1 MSDEIERP
9 DRVGAYQRLETIR
22 EGMRGFANAWD
33 AMADAYEHRDWVT
46 LGYPD
51 WDTYCEKEFTE
62 RKLKLKGEA
71 RERAVLSLRNAGM
84 SIRAIG
90 SALGVSTGAVHGDL
104 TGVQERTPAAITGAD
119 GKTYPAAKPASEPPP
134 AAQAEPGDTETEPEA
149 DGPEAP
155 MDPSPIEGLIEES
168 GRESAEEETP
178 LPADSRSEGKPAK
191 EKLPVWQDD
200 DPEVV
205 EAHRRRRISRSFAEG
220 VAYVW
225 SALDPDP
232 IAWLSRSWDPS
243 ANPFSGMESMTKV
256 LAPAGL
262 RRTAEHLVA
271 LADHLDE
278 KGETL

>member
-33 AMADAYEHRDWVT
+33 AMAEAYEHRDWVT

-90 SALGVSTGAVHGDL
+90 SALGVSPNTVQSDL
-104 TGVQERTPAAITGAD
+104 SQTDTPAAITGAD
-119 GKTYPAAKPASEPPP
+119 GKTYPATKPAAPPRGGP
-134 AAQAEPGDTETEPEA
+134 EDEPEA
-149 DGPEAP
+149 DEPEAP
-155 MDPSPIEGLIEES
+155 MDSPPPSGPG
-168 GRESAEEETP
+168 AEEEGV
-178 LPADSRSEGKPAK
+178 PADDERPASAGTRLDEPKPK
-191 EKLPVWQDD
+191 PPVWQDD

-205 EAHRRRRISRSFAEG
+205 EAHRRRRVSKSFAEG
-220 VAYVW
+220 VAFVW
-225 SALDPDP
+225 AALDPDP
-232 IAWLSRSWDPS
+232 IAWLGRSWDPA
-243 ANPFSGMESMTKV
+243 ANPFAGMTSMAKV
-256 LAPAGL
+256 FSPEGL
-262 RRTAEHLVA
+262 RRTADHLLA
-271 LADHLDE
+271 LAAHLDE